1 MASNKNSVFQIEC
14 PDCRTILWIDP
25 VTRKV
30 LKKEK
35 AKKKKGNLDDLLFN
49 EKKRK
54 EGFDR
59 KLEATAELQK
69 EKLKRAREQFEK
81 AFSRTKD

>member
-1 MASNKNSVFQIEC
+1 MAPKKNSVFQFEC
-14 PDCRTILWIDP
+14 PDCHTILWIDP
-25 VTRKV
+25 VTHKV

-35 AKKKKGNLDDLLFN
+35 VKKKKGNLDALLLG

-69 EKLKRAREQFEK
+69 EKMKRAREQFEK
-81 AFSRTKD
+81 AFGRTED